1 MATYKGQDGV
11 LQVALSGGLQSVNNL
26 KSWAIEQSVD
36 SIETSTMGATGDAKT
51 FTTGQGGWTASCEV
65 LYDLSNAVQADLVV
79 GESVDI
85 KIWPNTVSNTESW
98 AGTGIVTTSSQSG
111 EIGDM
116 VGSSITVQGTGVLT
130 TVA

>member
-11 LQVALSGGLQSVNNL
+11 LQVALSGGLASVTNL
-26 KSWAIEQSVD
+26 KSWNIEQSQD
-36 SIETSTMGATGDAKT
+36 SIETTTMGATGDAKT
-51 FTTGQGGWTASCEV
+51 FTTGQSSWTASCEV
-65 LYDLSNAVQADLVV
+65 LYDLSNAVQADLVI